1 MEIRVEGV
9 SFMIE
14 LRCIFWVFLLKFYWK
29 NKCSVFNQLLQ
40 RVFLSYLKYKI
51 KWIIID
57 YWCLNWV
64 HLVIKMPNL
73 ENLEFYTC
81 TLLDHNAKFL
91 IMAYRRNSWVP
102 NYCILVGI
110 NETK

>member
-1 MEIRVEGV
+1 MIV
-9 SFMIE
+9 SLHLSQCDI
-14 LRCIFWVFLLKFYWK
+14 I
-29 NKCSVFNQLLQ
+29 SVVKDAL
-40 RVFLSYLKYKI
+40 YKIDMVNLPKHKEI

-81 TLLDHNAKFL
+81 TLLDHNAKF
-91 IMAYRRNSWVP
+91 
-102 NYCILVGI
+102 
-110 NETK
+110 

>member
-1 MEIRVEGV
+1 MYYMYSFPFSKEEKGV
-9 SFMIE
+9 
-14 LRCIFWVFLLKFYWK
+14 V
-29 NKCSVFNQLLQ
+29 
-40 RVFLSYLKYKI
+40 YLPFCYKKENTTILII

-81 TLLDHNAKFL
+81 TLLDHNAKF
-91 IMAYRRNSWVP
+91 
-102 NYCILVGI
+102 
-110 NETK
+110 